1 MIVYGDSYTSGENN
15 NFVSFADYLEIEKHG
30 ISGTC
35 LDEYSIYPV
44 FNSGLLSQLHE
55 YSGTILLEYGV
66 NDAASL
72 VTGYVTIETVKVT
85 IAKMCDLL
93 KNADVYFLMLSA
105 DLKDMMLFSKN
116 YAKYLNNEY
125 LKDLYDITADD
136 FLWCYTRFCE
146 MMQRKFKTL
155 YMLPEGF
162 KEYDTDGI
170 HPTDKGYRLIA
181 DYLKQQMERLP
192 TR

>member
-1 MIVYGDSYTSGENN
+1 MIVFGDSYTSGENN
-15 NFVSFADYLEIEKHG
+15 GFVSFADYLGIEKHG

-35 LDEYSIYPV
+35 LDDYSIYPV
-44 FNSGLLSQLHE
+44 KDGLVSQINNCK
-55 YSGTILLEYGV
+55 GTVLIEYGV

-72 VTGYVTIETVKVT
+72 VTGYTTIETVKVT
-85 IAKMCDLL
+85 IAKVCDLL
-93 KNADVYFLMLSA
+93 KDADVYFLMLSSN
-105 DLKDMMLFSKN
+105 LRDMMSFSTRYVN
-116 YAKYLNNEY
+116 YLNNDY

-136 FLWCYTRFCE
+136 FLWSYTRFCE

-162 KEYDTDGI
+162 NEYDTDGI

-192 TR
+192 KR